1 MYFSKGN
8 KPKNDLLRSEIDQ
21 ARALAQ
27 HVQANELTAFD
38 KATIEFVN
46 DHSQEV
52 ELEAF
57 REQMKRICE
66 LAGINYEL
74 EKQRWW
80 SKYHQQKDKRN

>member
-8 KPKNDLLRSEIDQ
+8 KPKNDVLRSELDRAQ
-21 ARALAQ
+21 ARAQ
-27 HVQANELTAFD
+27 QVQANQLTAFD

-46 DHSQEV
+46 DHRQAV

-74 EKQRWW
+74 EKRRWW
-80 SKYHQQKDKRN
+80 AKYHQKQDKRD